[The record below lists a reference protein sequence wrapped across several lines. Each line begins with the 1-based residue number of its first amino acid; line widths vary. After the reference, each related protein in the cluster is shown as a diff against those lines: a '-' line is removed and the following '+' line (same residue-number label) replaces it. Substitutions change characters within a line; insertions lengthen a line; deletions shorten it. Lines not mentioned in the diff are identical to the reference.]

1 METLISSKVTLQ
13 TDGYTNVHT
22 VIKCVLC
29 QGGGGGGVNAF
40 NKLLYMPVRLA
51 HISSLSISA
60 CLKVY
65 RAKVGKD

>member
-29 QGGGGGGVNAF
+29 QHKGGGGGGDC
-40 NKLLYMPVRLA
+40 
-51 HISSLSISA
+51 IQ
-60 CLKVY
+60 
-65 RAKVGKD
+65 